1 MYIHVSMTYYIIG
14 VYIQHTTQHVILR
27 RTFLP
32 RCKDNNL
39 PVTNGL
45 EGGITVY
52 RIPMV
57 IMDTL
62 QLAYKKIDENGG

>member
-1 MYIHVSMTYYIIG
+1 MYIHVSMTYYIIS

-45 EGGITVY
+45 EGGITVL
-52 RIPMV
+52 
-57 IMDTL
+57 MDTL